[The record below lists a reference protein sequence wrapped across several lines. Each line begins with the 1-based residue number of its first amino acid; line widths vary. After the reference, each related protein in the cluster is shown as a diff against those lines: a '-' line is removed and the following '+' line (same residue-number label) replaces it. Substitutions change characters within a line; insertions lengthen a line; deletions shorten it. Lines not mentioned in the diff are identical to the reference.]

1 MNGKESVSYHILG
14 GSTAATIFGT
24 RMGVTGEV
32 IGCCIIQAE
41 MNSAGARWRFLRTL
55 LLPPAAAPPPPSP
68 NY

>member
-1 MNGKESVSYHILG
+1 MNGKESLSYHILG
-14 GSTAATIFGT
+14 GPTVATIIGT
-24 RMGVTGEV
+24 RMGVMGAV

-55 LLPPAAAPPPPSP
+55 LLPPAAPPHPSP